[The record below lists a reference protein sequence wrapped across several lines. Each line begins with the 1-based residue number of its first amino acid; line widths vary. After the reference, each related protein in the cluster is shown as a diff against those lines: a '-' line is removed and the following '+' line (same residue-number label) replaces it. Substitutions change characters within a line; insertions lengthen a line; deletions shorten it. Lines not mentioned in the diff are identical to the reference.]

1 METVVVGLIKGRH
14 EMPVSSY
21 IFEEEIKD
29 MFDYHEIRKHIS
41 NFIHSKVGVDFNR
54 GDIIYSNKGQKSL
67 IVYVTGLTS
76 VACEL
81 VDVCNKA
88 GVLLTLMHY
97 DRSTGSYRPQYLGID
112 ESVWFRYIPNN
123 KKGEKQ

>member
-1 METVVVGLIKGRH
+1 MEKVVVGLIKRRH

-21 IFEEEIKD
+21 IFEDEIKD
-29 MFDYHEIRKHIS
+29 MFNYHEIRKHIS
-41 NFIHSKVGVDFNR
+41 DFIYNEVGVDFNQ
-54 GDIIYSNKGQKSL
+54 DYIISSNKGQKSL

-81 VDVCNKA
+81 VDACNKA

-97 DRSTGSYRPQYLGID
+97 DRETGQYHPQYLGID
-112 ESVWFRYIPNN
+112 ESVWY
-123 KKGEKQ
+123 

>member
-21 IFEEEIKD
+21 IFEEDIKD
-29 MFDYHEIRKHIS
+29 MFDYHEIRKHIAD
-41 NFIHSKVGVDFNR
+41 FIHSKVGVDSYHL
-54 GDIIYSNKGQKSL
+54 GQYYSRIGQKHL
-67 IVYVTGLTS
+67 TVYVTGLTS

-88 GVLLTLMHY
+88 GVMLTLMHY
-97 DRSTGSYRPQYLGID
+97 DRDTGSYHPQYLGSK
-112 ESVWFRYIPNN
+112 ESIWR
-123 KKGEKQ
+123 